1 MKWHCVVDIMAKET
15 KKNKWTNDEKWI
27 AFLAPLNEWMKAFK
41 PANDD
46 DEDRIAS
53 TELTIRR
60 GNRDAN
66 KRSDMVAQLKT
77 EYSAEGFEGWS
88 VERLDKAITD
98 NMTLKADGNR
108 QVWIDFFNNYTGVL
122 TYTKDSKKYAY
133 RDGEQFADRK
143 HSSDMTSF
151 KALHKDGLNWES
163 PTFPQEVV
171 PDAS

>member
-77 EYSAEGFEGWS
+77 EYSAEGFEG
-88 VERLDKAITD
+88 
-98 NMTLKADGNR
+98 
-108 QVWIDFFNNYTGVL
+108 
-122 TYTKDSKKYAY
+122 
-133 RDGEQFADRK
+133 
-143 HSSDMTSF
+143 
-151 KALHKDGLNWES
+151 
-163 PTFPQEVV
+163 
-171 PDAS
+171 